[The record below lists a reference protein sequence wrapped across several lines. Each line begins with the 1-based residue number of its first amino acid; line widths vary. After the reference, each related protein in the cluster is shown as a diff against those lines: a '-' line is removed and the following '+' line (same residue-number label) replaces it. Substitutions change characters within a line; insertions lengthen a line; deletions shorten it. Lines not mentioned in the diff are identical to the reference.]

1 MVVRERKCDRKSL
14 CGCGR
19 RSGEVSSLTLNS
31 AAGLEPRGLQLPYV
45 GLIKVNTLD
54 PGLVILLL
62 GT

>member
-1 MVVRERKCDRKSL
+1 MIGNPCAGAGGGQE
-14 CGCGR
+14 